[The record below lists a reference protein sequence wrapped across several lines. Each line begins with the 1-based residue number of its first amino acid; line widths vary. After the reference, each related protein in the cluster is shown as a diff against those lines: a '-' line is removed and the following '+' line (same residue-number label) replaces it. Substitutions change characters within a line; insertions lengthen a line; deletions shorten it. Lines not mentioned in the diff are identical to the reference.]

1 MIGFCKCDICGS
13 MYHKDK
19 NKNYD
24 GLMVWY
30 AHKEDGTIM
39 HGSRNY
45 DIIRPNGENVKGVP
59 EMMDVCPRCFDRFC
73 DWVKKIK
80 EENK

>member
-1 MIGFCKCDICGS
+1 
-13 MYHKDK
+13 
-19 NKNYD
+19 
-24 GLMVWY
+24 
-30 AHKEDGTIM
+30 M

-45 DIIRPNGENVKGVP
+45 DMIRPNGETVKGAP